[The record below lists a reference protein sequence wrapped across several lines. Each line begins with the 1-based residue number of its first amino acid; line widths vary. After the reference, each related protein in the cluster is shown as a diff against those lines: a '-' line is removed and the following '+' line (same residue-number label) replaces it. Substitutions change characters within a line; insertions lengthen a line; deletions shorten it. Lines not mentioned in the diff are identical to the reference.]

1 MAQKLKDDQRNKIL
15 EAAKQEFLEKGYKE
29 ASLRHIALKAHMTV
43 GNLYRYFDS
52 KEDLN
57 DKICE
62 PCLLAIES
70 LLNKETNNQLSF
82 FKDNIDFKMNEKEML
97 VVIDNIID
105 NIIDIFDK
113 YPNEFLILMMDSDLN
128 NSLKSWFSNLISI
141 LINNNYLVSEINKDK
156 LSLMSNVYA
165 CSTIYGFRELL
176 EHESNIDMLKILS
189 KVYFR
194 SYVFM
199 LNSDIEKMINS
210 I

>member
-82 FKDNIDFKMNEKEML
+82 FKDNDSFKMNEKEML
-97 VVIDNIID
+97 IVIDNIID
-105 NIIDIFDK
+105 NIVDIFDI

-128 NSLKSWFSNLISI
+128 NSLKTWFSNLISI
-141 LINNNYLVSEINKDK
+141 LINNNYSVSETNKDK

-165 CSTIYGFRELL
+165 CSTISGFRELL

-194 SYVFM
+194 SYIFM